1 MMGHQRTPG
10 ASDAPLLSRGGVA
23 ARSRETAKPPLNGF
37 SDQHHPVRSKE
48 VASRLLLNVAATP
61 PRLRRGVFLAI
72 LTAILA
78 LPSAFQSQQPKP
90 AIQYLDITKAAGLT
104 YRHNSGATGKK
115 YLPETLGP
123 GVAFIDYNGDGWQD
137 LFFTNGKDWPGQ
149 RRRTST
155 LELYR
160 NNQNGTF
167 SNVTTTAGLA
177 REIYGMGT
185 AVGDFDNDSDPDL
198 FVSALGQS
206 LLFQNTNGVFRDV
219 TKEAGLFGPDEFSTS
234 AAWLDYDKDGY
245 LDLYVANYVQWT
257 PATDILCT
265 LDGTEKS
272 YCTPESYKGSSAR
285 LWRNKGTGTFQD
297 VTKEAG
303 VLDATA
309 KGLGVT
315 VLDANQDSWPD
326 LLLANDTQPNRLY
339 VNNGKGAFTERGIMS
354 GIAFSEEGI
363 ARAGMGV
370 AAADYDRSGYPS
382 LVITNFANQMLALYH
397 NEGNG
402 LFVDEAPRS
411 EVGRTS
417 LLTLGFGCFFFDYD
431 LDGWLDM
438 LVANGHI
445 EMDIERIQSRIKYA
459 QPPHLFR
466 NTGKGNFQEVSKSLG
481 SAFGRPRVARGA
493 AYGDFDNDGDL
504 DVVMTTNGGP
514 AVLLRNDGGGNRS
527 LRIRLV
533 GSRSNKNGFGAV
545 VRVRVGSETQSEMA
559 RSGSSYL
566 SQSEGILT
574 FGLGKA
580 ARADSV
586 EIRWPSGQIDRLS
599 NVAAGPIVVVQEGK

>member
-1 MMGHQRTPG
+1 VIGRITIFLMAT
-10 ASDAPLLSRGGVA
+10 ALLSA
-23 ARSRETAKPPLNGF
+23 QSSAPPI
-37 SDQHHPVRSKE
+37 Q
-48 VASRLLLNVAATP
+48 
-61 PRLRRGVFLAI
+61 
-72 LTAILA
+72 
-78 LPSAFQSQQPKP
+78 FQ
-90 AIQYLDITKAAGLT
+90 DVTKAAGLT
-104 YRHNSGATGKK
+104 FTHYSGATGKK
-115 YLPETLGP
+115 YLPESLGP

-149 RRRTST
+149 RRQTAT
-155 LELYR
+155 LQLFR
-160 NNQNGTF
+160 NNKNGTF
-167 SNVTTTAGLA
+167 TDVSRASGLA
-177 REIYGMGT
+177 VEVYGMGS
-185 AVGDFDNDSDPDL
+185 AVGDFDNDGDDDL

-206 LLFQNTNGVFRDV
+206 LLFRNTGGVFADV
-219 TKEAGLFGPDEFSTS
+219 TKEAGLLGPNEFSTS
-234 AAWLDYDKDGY
+234 AAWVDYDKDGQ
-245 LDLYVANYVQWT
+245 LDLLAANYVQWT
-257 PATDILCT
+257 PQTDIFCT
-265 LDGTEKS
+265 LDGARKS
-272 YCTPESYKGSSAR
+272 YCTPESYKGASAR
-285 LWRNKGTGTFQD
+285 LWHNRGNGSFED
-297 VTKEAG
+297 VTAKSG
-303 VLDATA
+303 LLDKTS
-309 KGLGVT
+309 KGLGVA
-315 VLDANQDSWPD
+315 VLDSNQDSWPD
-326 LLLANDTQPNRLY
+326 LFLANDTQPNRLY
-339 VNNGKGAFTERGIMS
+339 MNNKNGTFTEKGTLS
-354 GIAFSEEGI
+354 GIAYSEEGI

-382 LVITNFANQMLALYH
+382 VMITNFANQMLALYH

-402 LFVDEAPRS
+402 LFMDKAPRS
-411 EVGRTS
+411 EVGRSS

-445 EMDIERIQSRIKYA
+445 EMDIERIQSRIQYA

-466 NTGKGNFQEVSKSLG
+466 NTAKGNFQEVSRSLG

-514 AVLLRNDGGGNRS
+514 AVLLRNDGGTHRS

-533 GSRSNKNGFGAV
+533 GTRSNRDGLGAV

-566 SQSEGILT
+566 SQSERILT

-586 EIRWPSGQIDRLS
+586 EIRWPSGQIDRLN
-599 NVAAGPIVVVQEGK
+599 NVAAGPVVVVQEGK

>member
-1 MMGHQRTPG
+1 LIGRIVCF
-10 ASDAPLLSRGGVA
+10 L
-23 ARSRETAKPPLNGF
+23 
-37 SDQHHPVRSKE
+37 
-48 VASRLLLNVAATP
+48 AATV
-61 PRLRRGVFLAI
+61 L
-72 LTAILA
+72 LTAQNV
-78 LPSAFQSQQPKP
+78 PPPNQFQ
-90 AIQYLDITKAAGLT
+90 DVTKAAGLT
-104 YRHNSGATGKK
+104 FTHYSGATGKK

-149 RRRTST
+149 RRQTAT
-155 LELYR
+155 LQLFR
-160 NNQNGTF
+160 NNKNGTF
-167 SNVTTTAGLA
+167 TDVSRASGLA
-177 REIYGMGT
+177 VEVYGMGS
-185 AVGDFDNDSDPDL
+185 AVGDFDNDGDDDL

-206 LLFQNTNGVFRDV
+206 LLFRNTGGVFADV
-219 TKEAGLFGPDEFSTS
+219 TKEAGLLGTNEFSTS
-234 AAWLDYDKDGY
+234 AAWVDYDKDGL
-245 LDLYVANYVQWT
+245 LDLVVANYVQWT
-257 PATDILCT
+257 PQADIFCT
-265 LDGTEKS
+265 LDGTRKS
-272 YCTPESYKGSSAR
+272 YCTPESYKGVSAR
-285 LWRNKGTGTFQD
+285 LWHNRGNGSFEDLT
-297 VTKEAG
+297 TKAG
-303 VLDATA
+303 LLDNTS
-309 KGLGVT
+309 KGLGVA
-315 VLDANQDSWPD
+315 VLDSNQDSWPD
-326 LLLANDTQPNRLY
+326 LFLANDTQPNRLY
-339 VNNGKGAFTERGIMS
+339 MNNKNGTFTEKGTLS
-354 GIAFSEEGI
+354 GIAYSEEGI

-382 LVITNFANQMLALYH
+382 VMITNFANQMLALYH

-411 EVGRTS
+411 EVGRSS

-459 QPPHLFR
+459 QPSHLFR
-466 NTGKGNFQEVSKSLG
+466 NTGKGNFQEISRSLG

-514 AVLLRNDGGGNRS
+514 AVLLRNDGGSNRS

-533 GSRSNKNGFGAV
+533 GTRSNRDGLGAV
-545 VRVRVGSETQSEMA
+545 VRVRVGSETQAETA

-566 SQSEGILT
+566 SQSERILT

-586 EIRWPSGQIDRLS
+586 EVRWPSGQVDRLS
-599 NVAAGPIVVVQEGK
+599 NVAAGPVVVQEGK